1 MVTQFKHFFF
11 RLKGVIDKIRT
22 LKAKSKELHYLGMEE
37 VMEVIDQQ
45 QILHPIIRDA
55 ESNKVDT
62 KNYYKDFFGGDF
74 LAFFKEA
81 LKDDSSRLD
90 AYLLDFAVEV
100 FKQDYV
106 GQHKRSKM
114 VEKICGQQADFVI
127 QNLKSC
133 ASSASKGLIQ
143 HRKFTLHR
151 LVNLISMFMADIDA
165 NQGGSSKSSIALLN
179 SMESEKTC
187 FGLIIYRNFFK
198 QVKSIQELFVRSFL
212 IRPTWLS
219 TLALIKTLKSF
230 KSSTTDLHSSSSSR
244 LANTPSLYPELTDLL
259 KELPNKP
266 HENLVNADTNL
277 QLMFMFYLHQTI
289 PAVTISR
296 IMLVDHKGLSGKVK
310 WMPLKLRDPKPL
322 SSKVIFDNN
331 VGIKSKNLTAIIKAS
346 VDLLNQMQNARRV
359 EQPYQVWHFL

>member
-1 MVTQFKHFFF
+1 M
-11 RLKGVIDKIRT
+11 IDKIRT

-165 NQGGSSKSSIALLN
+165 SQGGSSKSSIALLN

-187 FGLIIYRNFFK
+187 FGLIIYRHFFK
-198 QVKSIQELFVRSFL
+198 HVKSIQELFVRSFL

-219 TLALIKTLKSF
+219 TLALIKTLKNF
-230 KSSTTDLHSSSSSR
+230 KSTTQELPNNSS
-244 LANTPSLYPELTDLL
+244 SLYPELKDLL
-259 KELPNKP
+259 KELPDKP
-266 HENLVNADTNL
+266 HEKLARANTDL